1 MHWKNFLVDLKLW
14 TITNPKEID
23 MKANRFN
30 QTVIVTGGATGIGY
44 AVAEQFVERGA
55 NVLINGRTRAKLA
68 AAAEKLAKPDRVAFI
83 AADITEPATAQIV
96 VDAALERFGRLDVL
110 VNNAGIFYNKPFTD
124 YTLEDLD
131 AFLGYL
137 RGTFVLSQS
146 AVRAMRRQPEGGAI
160 INVSTILAFNG
171 VAGLPSSAPMA
182 AKGGIT
188 ALTRNLSIE
197 LAADNIRINA
207 VAPGVVP
214 TPLYG
219 ELNEAQLDGLNN
231 LQPLGRYGI
240 PKDIADAVLYLANAT
255 WVTGVILPVD
265 GGVDAGGDGSNRRRE
280 AIKAAA

>member
-1 MHWKNFLVDLKLW
+1 MNAKHFH
-14 TITNPKEID
+14 
-23 MKANRFN
+23 

-44 AVAEQFVERGA
+44 AVAEQFVACGA

-68 AAAEKLAKPDRVAFI
+68 AAAEKLARPERVAFI
-83 AADITEPATAQIV
+83 AADIAQPANARTI
-96 VDAALERFGRLDVL
+96 VDAVLERFGRLDVL

-124 YTLEDLD
+124 YSVEDLD

-137 RGTFVLSQS
+137 RGTFVLTQS

-160 INVSTILAFNG
+160 VNVGTILAFNG
-171 VAGLPSSAPMA
+171 VAGLPSSAPIA

-219 ELNEAQLDGLNN
+219 ELNETQLDALKNM
-231 LQPLGRYGI
+231 QPLGRYGT

-265 GGVDAGGDGSNRRRE
+265 GGVDAGGDGTSRRGRATPGTSYSPVEHNLE
-280 AIKAAA
+280 A

>member
-1 MHWKNFLVDLKLW
+1 MK
-14 TITNPKEID
+14 TNKGH
-23 MKANRFN
+23 

-44 AVAEQFVERGA
+44 AIAEQFVARGA
-55 NVLINGRTRAKLA
+55 NVVLNGRTP
-68 AAAEKLAKPDRVAFI
+68 EKLASATELLGQPDRTAIVPG
-83 AADITEPATAQIV
+83 DITLPANADKIV
-96 VDAALERFGRLDVL
+96 NAALDRFGRLDVL
-110 VNNAGIFYNKPFTD
+110 VNNAGIFYTKPFTD
-124 YTLEDLD
+124 YTTEEL
-131 AFLGYL
+131 ATFLGYL
-137 RGTFVLSQS
+137 RGTFVLTQS

-160 INVSTILAFNG
+160 VNISTILAFNG

-219 ELNEAQLDGLNN
+219 ELNEAQLNALHHM
-231 LQPLGRYGI
+231 QPLGRYGT

-280 AIKAAA
+280 AMATA